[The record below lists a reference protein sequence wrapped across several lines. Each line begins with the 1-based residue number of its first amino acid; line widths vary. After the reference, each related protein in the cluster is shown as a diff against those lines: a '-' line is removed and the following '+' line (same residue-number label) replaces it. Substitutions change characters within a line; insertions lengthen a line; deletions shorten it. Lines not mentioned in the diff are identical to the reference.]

1 MMHTTDSGTPP
12 PVYHEAVNL
21 SKYQTSQ
28 LLISRHNMLF
38 WLVTYEY
45 IKSKLFSAE
54 ILEWTDSTCTYNGDM
69 LLLVT

>member
-1 MMHTTDSGTPP
+1 
-12 PVYHEAVNL
+12 
-21 SKYQTSQ
+21 
-28 LLISRHNMLF
+28 MLF

-69 LLLVT
+69 LLLVTWKFLFWPTNKKHLVLIIQIR

>member
-1 MMHTTDSGTPP
+1 
-12 PVYHEAVNL
+12 
-21 SKYQTSQ
+21 
-28 LLISRHNMLF
+28 MLF

-69 LLLVT
+69 LLLVTWKFLFWPTNKKHQILIIQIK

>member
-1 MMHTTDSGTPP
+1 
-12 PVYHEAVNL
+12 
-21 SKYQTSQ
+21 
-28 LLISRHNMLF
+28 MLF

-69 LLLVT
+69 LLLVTWKFLFWPTNKKHLILIIQIK

>member
-1 MMHTTDSGTPP
+1 
-12 PVYHEAVNL
+12 
-21 SKYQTSQ
+21 
-28 LLISRHNMLF
+28 MLF

-69 LLLVT
+69 LLLVTWKFLFWPTNKKHLILIIQTK

>member
-1 MMHTTDSGTPP
+1 
-12 PVYHEAVNL
+12 
-21 SKYQTSQ
+21 
-28 LLISRHNMLF
+28 MLF